1 MRVTQCVMRNEFKLT
16 RCALIIF
23 VQSKEVSAVFD
34 FLKKTKKPNPDAS
47 RLLASI
53 LVVFPAVQSVTYE
66 SKGETLEF
74 SFALNGKFSQNDL
87 EEFLSY
93 VAESV
98 ETYHHLEGLGGAKID
113 LSVEGVYGTC
123 FLNVRRDVATLTCRE
138 LSLLTELAANYFGDK
153 LIEEYDDTFF
163 PDEDYLIAQEDYLEQ
178 CLNNMRQLRVEG
190 RLVGV
195 RERER
200 VVVYSR

>member
-1 MRVTQCVMRNEFKLT
+1 MFE
-16 RCALIIF
+16 
-23 VQSKEVSAVFD
+23 
-34 FLKKTKKPNPDAS
+34 FLKRSKKPDPDAG

-53 LVVFPAVQSVTYE
+53 LVVFPTIQSVTYD
-66 SKGETLEF
+66 SKDETLEF
-74 SFALNGKFSQNDL
+74 SFALNGKFSQDDF
-87 EEFLSY
+87 EGFLTY
-93 VAESV
+93 VADSL
-98 ETYHHLEGLGGAKID
+98 ETFHHLEGLGGAKIE
-113 LSVEGVYGTC
+113 LNVEGVYGTC

-138 LSLLTELAANYFGDK
+138 LSLLTELALNYFGEN
-153 LIEEYDDTFF
+153 LIEEYDGDLIS
-163 PDEDYLIAQEDYLEQ
+163 DEEYLIAQEDYLEQ

>member
-1 MRVTQCVMRNEFKLT
+1 MQDWGLGINLLLNPFSLT
-16 RCALIIF
+16 
-23 VQSKEVSAVFD
+23 KEVRAVFD

-53 LVVFPAVQSVTYE
+53 LVVFPAVQSVTYD
-66 SKGETLEF
+66 SKDETLEF
-74 SFALNGKFSQNDL
+74 SFALNGKFSQDDI
-87 EEFLSY
+87 EDFLAY

-98 ETYHHLEGLGGAKID
+98 ETFHHLEGLGGAKIE
-113 LSVEGVYGTC
+113 LNVEGVYGTC

-138 LSLLTELAANYFGDK
+138 LSLLTELAFNYFGDR
-153 LIEEYDDTFF
+153 LIEEYDGNI
-163 PDEDYLIAQEDYLEQ
+163 PDEEYLIAQEDYLEQ

-200 VVVYSR
+200 VVVYAR

>member
-1 MRVTQCVMRNEFKLT
+1 
-16 RCALIIF
+16 
-23 VQSKEVSAVFD
+23 VFE
-34 FLKKTKKPNPDAS
+34 FLKKAKKPDPDAG

-53 LVVFPAVQSVTYE
+53 LVVFPAVQSVTYD
-66 SKGETLEF
+66 SKDETLEF
-74 SFALNGKFSQNDL
+74 SFALNGKFSQNDF
-87 EEFLSY
+87 EDFLSY

-98 ETYHHLEGLGGAKID
+98 ETFHHLEGLGGAKID

-138 LSLLTELAANYFGDK
+138 LSLLTELAWNYFGDK
-153 LIEEYDDTFF
+153 LIEEYDDAV

>member
-1 MRVTQCVMRNEFKLT
+1 MFE
-16 RCALIIF
+16 
-23 VQSKEVSAVFD
+23 
-34 FLKKTKKPNPDAS
+34 FLKKAKKPDPDAG

-53 LVVFPAVQSVTYE
+53 LVVFPAVQSVTYD
-66 SKGETLEF
+66 SKDETLEF
-74 SFALNGKFSQNDL
+74 SFALNGKFSQNDF
-87 EEFLSY
+87 EDFLSY

-98 ETYHHLEGLGGAKID
+98 ETFHHLEGLGGAKID

-138 LSLLTELAANYFGDK
+138 LSLLTELAWNYFGDK
-153 LIEEYDDTFF
+153 LIEEYDDAV